1 MAKIKKDD
9 LVQVISGKDKGKQ
22 GKVLRVFPAD
32 ERVLVEGVNR
42 VTKHLRAGQD
52 NNGSTEGGLQVVEA
66 PIHISNVAVVD
77 PEVAA
82 KSTSVLVDAGI
93 DAWEMGTIGHV
104 TDEAAGAG
112 LDFVQGAKG
121 VDGGAVL
128 MQGAYAS

>member
-52 NNGSTEGGLQVVEA
+52 NNGSTEGGRQVAEA

-77 PEVAA
+77 PETKKPTRVGFREESVTKDGVTKTVRVRYA
-82 KSTSVLVDAGI
+82 KKSGKDL
-93 DAWEMGTIGHV
+93 
-104 TDEAAGAG
+104 
-112 LDFVQGAKG
+112 
-121 VDGGAVL
+121 
-128 MQGAYAS
+128 

>member
-22 GKVLRVFPAD
+22 GKVLRVFPSD

-77 PEVAA
+77 PETKKPTRVGYRFETVEKDGVSKTVKVRFA
-82 KSTSVLVDAGI
+82 K
-93 DAWEMGTIGHV
+93 
-104 TDEAAGAG
+104 
-112 LDFVQGAKG
+112 
-121 VDGGAVL
+121 
-128 MQGAYAS
+128 ASGKEL

>member
-42 VTKHLRAGQD
+42 VPRHLRAGQN
-52 NNGSTEGGLQVVEA
+52 NNGSTEGGLQVAEA

-77 PEVAA
+77 PETKKPTRVGYRFETVEKNGEQTTVKVRFA
-82 KSTSVLVDAGI
+82 K
-93 DAWEMGTIGHV
+93 
-104 TDEAAGAG
+104 
-112 LDFVQGAKG
+112 
-121 VDGGAVL
+121 
-128 MQGAYAS
+128 ASGKEL